1 MRAEKSRK
9 RVQVV
14 SLYSGLMTISIGI
27 EPPRQ
32 ADVEALLAAGTVFAY
47 SLYPVENT
55 FLLSTDELER
65 PGVDVYVARDRDG
78 VACGMAALVPLG
90 PDTCAELKRL
100 FVHTEARGRGV
111 AGRLLDRIE
120 ADAAGRGIRSLAL
133 ETGTLQHA
141 AMVLYRGRGYEQI
154 ELFGPYVGEEL
165 SVCFAK
171 SL

>member
-1 MRAEKSRK
+1 
-9 RVQVV
+9 
-14 SLYSGLMTISIGI
+14 MTISISI

-65 PGVDVYVARDRDG
+65 PGVDVYVARDALG
-78 VACGMAALVPLG
+78 NACGMAALVPLG

-100 FVHTEARGRGV
+100 FVHAEARGRGV

-141 AMVLYRGRGYEQI
+141 AMALYRGRGYEQI
-154 ELFGPYVGEEL
+154 DLFGPYVGEEL

>member
-14 SLYSGLMTISIGI
+14 SLYSGLMTISISI

-90 PDTCAELKRL
+90 PDTRAELKRL

-133 ETGTLQHA
+133 ETGTLHHA
-141 AMVLYRGRGYEQI
+141 AMALYRGRGYEQI

-165 SVCFAK
+165 SACFAK

>member
-1 MRAEKSRK
+1 MNPEKSRN
-9 RVQVV
+9 RACNA
-14 SLYSGLMTISIGI
+14 SLYSGDMTISIGI

-32 ADVEALLAAGTVFAY
+32 ADVEALLAAGTVFAH

-65 PGVDVYVARDRDG
+65 PGVDVYVARDESG
-78 VACGMAALVPLG
+78 TACGMAALVPL
-90 PDTCAELKRL
+90 DLDASAELKRL

-120 ADAAGRGIRSLAL
+120 ADAASHGIRSLAL

-141 AMVLYRGRGYEQI
+141 AMALYRGRGYEQI
-154 ELFGPYVGEEL
+154 ELFGPYIGEEL

>member
-1 MRAEKSRK
+1 
-9 RVQVV
+9 
-14 SLYSGLMTISIGI
+14 MTISINI

-55 FLLSTDELER
+55 FLLNTDELER
-65 PGVDVYVARDRDG
+65 PGVTVYVARDAEG
-78 VACGMAALVPLG
+78 AACGMAALVPLDSPG
-90 PDTCAELKRL
+90 TAELKRL
-100 FVHTEARGRGV
+100 FVHSEVRGRGV

-120 ADAAGRGIRSLAL
+120 ADAASRGIRSLAL
-133 ETGTLQHA
+133 ETGTLQDA
-141 AMVLYRGRGYEQI
+141 AMALYRGRGYQQI
-154 ELFGPYVGEEL
+154 ELFGPYIGEEL

>member
-1 MRAEKSRK
+1 
-9 RVQVV
+9 
-14 SLYSGLMTISIGI
+14 MTISISI
-27 EPPRQ
+27 EQPRQ

-65 PGVDVYVARDRDG
+65 PGVAVYVARDAHG
-78 VACGMAALVPLG
+78 AACGMAALVPLDSA
-90 PDTCAELKRL
+90 DTAELKRL
-100 FVHTEARGRGV
+100 FVHAEARGHGV

-133 ETGTLQHA
+133 ETGTLQDA
-141 AMVLYRGRGYEQI
+141 AVALYRRRGYEQI
-154 ELFGPYVGEEL
+154 DLFGPYVGEEL
-165 SVCFAK
+165 SLCFAK

>member
-1 MRAEKSRK
+1 
-9 RVQVV
+9 
-14 SLYSGLMTISIGI
+14 MTISISI

-32 ADVEALLAAGTVFAY
+32 TDVAELLAAGTVFAH

-65 PGVDVYVARDRDG
+65 AGVAVYVARDEHG
-78 VACGMAALVPLG
+78 TACGMAALVPLRSLEHA
-90 PDTCAELKRL
+90 AELKRL
-100 FVHTEARGRGV
+100 FVHPAARGRGV

-120 ADAAGRGIRSLAL
+120 ADAAERGIRSLAL

-141 AMVLYRGRGYEQI
+141 AMALYRGRGYEQI
-154 ELFGPYVGEEL
+154 ELFGQYIGEEL

>member
-1 MRAEKSRK
+1 
-9 RVQVV
+9 
-14 SLYSGLMTISIGI
+14 MTISIGI

-32 ADVEALLAAGTVFAY
+32 ADVEALLAAGTVFAH

-65 PGVDVYVARDRDG
+65 PGVDVYVARDENG
-78 VACGMAALVPLG
+78 KACGMAALVPL
-90 PDTCAELKRL
+90 DLDLDLDAAAELKRL

-120 ADAAGRGIRSLAL
+120 ADAASHGIRSLAL

-141 AMVLYRGRGYEQI
+141 AMALYRGRGYEQI
-154 ELFGPYVGEEL
+154 ELFGPYIGEEL